1 MFACPATTLVAEAGD
16 RAKGLDLLTPV
27 HRGLETLMLVLAV
40 LWGLIPAF
48 CCRR

>member
-1 MFACPATTLVAEAGD
+1 MICLPATTLVAEAGD
-16 RAKGLDLLTPV
+16 RAKGSEPADAV

-40 LWGLIPAF
+40 LLGAYPVF